1 MARKKPT
8 AKAEFVL
15 FNVVYDDGSMTS
27 NRKVPGELLG
37 GLEGD
42 APARAFLEEQD
53 REIAE
58 RSGKPRGP
66 IKSVE
71 RVGAKKSQGKAA

>member
-1 MARKKPT
+1 MERELARKKPNP
-8 AKAEFVL
+8 KAAFVL
-15 FNVVYDDGSMTS
+15 FNVLYEDGSQSS
-27 NRKVPGELLG
+27 NRKVPSDILG

-42 APARAFLEEQD
+42 EPARAAIEAQD

-58 RSGKPRGP
+58 RSGRSRGP

-71 RVGAKKSQGKAA
+71 RA